1 MVAYSTSRKSLKRA
15 NKGFNK
21 RQVKNQASKFT
32 VFGGKSNLPK
42 RRSTKSN
49 PVNIETE
56 KMLRF
61 LSFCVVVCLGVVL
74 AQTFLNTQENVSA
87 AAQEPKEVKIYTLF
101 SDTANNPQSQDQAV
115 LVPVDIAA
123 TTDNQSNTSQEAEQT
138 VQESL
143 PPAPSQPVTYVV
155 QPGDNL
161 SVISAKFETTTTN
174 LADLNNLSDPRSL
187 SVGQELLI
195 RVQ

>member
-1 MVAYSTSRKSLKRA
+1 LEVNQIYQKEGLLSLIQLILR
-15 NKGFNK
+15 
-21 RQVKNQASKFT
+21 
-32 VFGGKSNLPK
+32 PK
-42 RRSTKSN
+42 KCSDFYLFVWLSVWGWSWLK
-49 PVNIETE
+49 
-56 KMLRF
+56 LF
-61 LSFCVVVCLGVVL
+61 LIP
-74 AQTFLNTQENVSA
+74 QENVSA